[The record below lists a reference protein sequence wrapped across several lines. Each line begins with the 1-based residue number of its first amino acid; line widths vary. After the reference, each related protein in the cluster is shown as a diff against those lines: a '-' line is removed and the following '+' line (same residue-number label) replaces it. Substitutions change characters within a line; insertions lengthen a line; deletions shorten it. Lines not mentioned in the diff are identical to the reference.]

1 MLLTRRRTVGL
12 SIAMPSSRTDKPADA
27 GLLQIGEVAER
38 VGLSLRTVRYY
49 EEQGLL
55 TPETRSAGGFRLF
68 SEEQVDRLA
77 LIKQMKPIGFT
88 VQEMRELLDA
98 RDTARAADATA
109 SARRVARQKLADY
122 AVSAAER
129 CDKLRRQLRQA
140 EGLAGQLRAESQS
153 SPGAR
158 RSRPPGRSTTRTA

>member
-1 MLLTRRRTVGL
+1 
-12 SIAMPSSRTDKPADA
+12 MPATDKS
-27 GLLQIGEVAER
+27 LLQIGEVADR

-55 TPETRSAGGFRLF
+55 TPQTRTSGGFRLY

-98 RDTARAADATA
+98 RDTARDRSASSGARAA
-109 SARRVARQKLADY
+109 ARRQLADY
-122 AVSAAER
+122 ATSAAER
-129 CDKLRRQLRQA
+129 CDKLRRQLQQA
-140 EGLAGQLRAESQS
+140 EGLADELRAESR
-153 SPGAR
+153 G
-158 RSRPPGRSTTRTA
+158 G